1 MEPTWRLPLSRWTL
15 LSNHGHVL
23 VLLSRDPDLRMRD
36 IAQQVDI
43 TERAVQRIVRNLVED
58 GYVAIEKEG
67 RRNHYRPNLEAHL
80 RHPLES
86 GVSVREFLGGLQA
99 GCAT

>member
-1 MEPTWRLPLSRWTL
+1 MSRWTL

-23 VLLSRDPDLRMRD
+23 VLLARDPDVRMRD
-36 IAQQVDI
+36 IARQVDL
-43 TERAVQRIVRNLVED
+43 TERAVQRIVRGLVAE

-67 RRNHYRPNLEAHL
+67 RRNHYRPNLEACL

-86 GVSVREFLGGLQA
+86 GVSIREFLAGLQTEFA
-99 GCAT
+99 S